1 METTATTTET
11 AARLRRAITRLNR
24 RLRHSAL
31 GGVSPAQAS
40 MLASID
46 SLKNPSLGDLAI
58 AEQIQPPS
66 VTRLVRTMESARL
79 IACVPDPD
87 DRRST
92 RVKLTPVGRREIE
105 SIRRRKTEFLERK
118 LLALSSVDQH
128 KADEL
133 VHFLEMLLAEE

>member
-66 VTRLVRTMESARL
+66 GTRLVRTMESARL

>member
-1 METTATTTET
+1 MGTTATTTET

>member
-24 RLRHSAL
+24 RLRYSAL

-46 SLKNPSLGDLAI
+46 SLKNPSLGDLAL

-66 VTRLVRTMESARL
+66 VTRLVRNMEKSRL
-79 IACVPDPD
+79 ITCAPDAD

-92 RVKLTPVGRREIE
+92 RVNLTALGRKEIE
-105 SIRRRKTEFLERK
+105 GIRRRKTEFLERK
-118 LLALSSVDQH
+118 LMSLSSIDQR

-133 VHFLEMLLAEE
+133 VLFLEMLLAGE

>member
-1 METTATTTET
+1 MGTTATTTET

-24 RLRHSAL
+24 RLRYSAL

-92 RVKLTPVGRREIE
+92 RVKLTPVGRREVE

-118 LLALSSVDQH
+118 LLALSSVDQQ

>member
-1 METTATTTET
+1 METTATTSET

-24 RLRHSAL
+24 RLRYSAL

-92 RVKLTPVGRREIE
+92 RVKLTPIGRREIE

-118 LLALSSVDQH
+118 LLSLSSIDQQ

-133 VHFLEMLLAEE
+133 VHFLEMLLADE

>member
-24 RLRHSAL
+24 RLRYSAL

-46 SLKNPSLGDLAI
+46 SLKNPSLGDLAL

-66 VTRLVRTMESARL
+66 VTRLVRNMEKSRL
-79 IACVPDPD
+79 ITCAPDAD

-92 RVKLTPVGRREIE
+92 RVNLTALGRN
-105 SIRRRKTEFLERK
+105 
-118 LLALSSVDQH
+118 
-128 KADEL
+128 
-133 VHFLEMLLAEE
+133 